1 MTKHIKFIEVLMFWS
16 YAGPAVKFKH
26 LSLHS
31 SWLLPLLASVLLL
44 RTEAAGL
51 GTVTLV
57 FSRFYASCVKQDT
70 LVPCSSLQA
79 PVSCL

>member
-44 RTEAAGL
+44 RTEAAVL
-51 GTVTLV
+51 GV
-57 FSRFYASCVKQDT
+57 Q
-70 LVPCSSLQA
+70 
-79 PVSCL
+79 